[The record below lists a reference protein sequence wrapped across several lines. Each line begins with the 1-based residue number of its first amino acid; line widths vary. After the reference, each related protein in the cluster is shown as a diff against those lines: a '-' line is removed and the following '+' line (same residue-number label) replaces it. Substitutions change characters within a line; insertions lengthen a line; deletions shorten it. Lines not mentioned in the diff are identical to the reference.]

1 MSRSPSIPSRT
12 KLAQPAANGNRRMR
26 SGSANFAATMRTV
39 ATLAGFASVV
49 SRVRI
54 TETPRRSRG

>member
-1 MSRSPSIPSRT
+1 MSRSPSTPSRA
-12 KLAQPAANGNRRMR
+12 KFAQPAANGNRRIS
-26 SGSANFAATMRTV
+26 SGSANFAATMRIV

-49 SRVRI
+49 SRVRM